1 MNKEELF
8 EINNEA
14 YNYCEKLYSGMNTL
28 IKNIEDRNLTD
39 LEIYFKNILEGFNW
53 IVEVAVSLTDI
64 HGEKLDLKN
73 IQQKVNKYVEGYNNL
88 DLLFVSDVVEYELMP
103 QVEILYNIF
112 YKSLNILQNSK

>member
-1 MNKEELF
+1 MNKEELL

-14 YNYCEKLYSGMNTL
+14 YNYCEKLYRGMNTL

-73 IQQKVNKYVEGYNNL
+73 IQEKINKYVEGYNNL

-112 YKSLNILQNSK
+112 YKSLNVLQNSK